1 MPPLQFAGD
10 RDADDPT
17 AEDKKIAGVHAG
29 NGRPPS
35 KDGSEHLSRAATTIA
50 TLGLLALVVVKM
62 FVIGIAGASIPF
74 WDQWDGEAAG
84 LYKPW
89 LEGSW
94 TWHTFISPHNE
105 HRLLPTRL
113 VHLTLFEALGRRW
126 NPVAQMT
133 LNAVLHLAA
142 IVALATFEASALPRD
157 SRWTV
162 WVFAAAIHAVP
173 FGWDN
178 TLQGFNTHFYVLLLL
193 TFVLLWLCTI
203 AEEFELGVYLA
214 AIAVAVMLV
223 LTMASGLLG
232 VCAAVAVLANRRLL
246 CQDRTAPVGLAVVL
260 AGIAVGGFLLTPEI
274 ANHRELRAHSIVEFV
289 VGLGRV
295 QAWPLPTVGRNLA
308 SALMPVVMQAPA
320 LIAVAVAF
328 RRRDTD
334 RQAFLVFGGMA
345 AWVWLQAAAMTYA
358 RYRSGLGS
366 RYLDF
371 VSAGTVL
378 NFTAIVYLLTT
389 VAWRADVGRCMQ
401 NAVMGLAVVWCGA
414 VAFGSAWAIPQ
425 LRRDIQ
431 TKIVESNEQERRVR
445 AYLTS
450 GDPKVLF
457 EAGPME
463 IPYPDAA
470 RLQMFLDDP
479 TIRSFLPREL
489 MGE

>member
-1 MPPLQFAGD
+1 
-10 RDADDPT
+10 
-17 AEDKKIAGVHAG
+17 
-29 NGRPPS
+29 
-35 KDGSEHLSRAATTIA
+35 LSCVATTSA
-50 TLGLLALVVVKM
+50 TLGLLALIVVKM
-62 FVIGIAGASIPF
+62 LVIGIAGSSIPF

-89 LEGSW
+89 IEGSW
-94 TWHTFISPHNE
+94 TWHTFVAPHNE

-133 LNAVLHLAA
+133 VNAVLHLSA
-142 IVALATFEASALPRD
+142 IVALAGFVASSLPRD
-157 SRWTV
+157 RRWTV
-162 WVFAAAIHAVP
+162 WIFAAALHAVP

-193 TFVLLWLCTI
+193 TFVLLWLCTT
-203 AEEFELGVYLA
+203 AAGSSFGFYLA
-214 AIAVAVMLV
+214 AIAAAGMLV

-232 VCAAVAVLANRRLL
+232 VCAAVAVLIGRRLL
-246 CQDRTAPVGLAVVL
+246 CHDRTAPVGLAVVL
-260 AGIAVGGFLLTPEI
+260 TGIAVGGFLLTPEI

-308 SALMPVVMQAPA
+308 SALMPLVMQAPA
-320 LIAVAVAF
+320 LIALAVAF
-328 RRRDTD
+328 RNRHTD
-334 RQAFLVFGGMA
+334 RQAFLVFAGMT
-345 AWVWLQAAAMTYA
+345 AWVWLQAAAMAYA

-389 VAWRADVGRCMQ
+389 VAWRADVGRSVR

-414 VAFGSAWAIPQ
+414 VAFGVAWAIPG
-425 LRRDIQ
+425 LSRDIQ

-470 RLQMFLDDP
+470 RLQMLLDDP
-479 TIRSFLPREL
+479 TIRSFLPPEL

>member
-1 MPPLQFAGD
+1 
-10 RDADDPT
+10 
-17 AEDKKIAGVHAG
+17 V
-29 NGRPPS
+29 
-35 KDGSEHLSRAATTIA
+35 ATTSA
-50 TLGLLALVVVKM
+50 TLGLLALILVKM
-62 FVIGIAGASIPF
+62 FVIGIAGNSIPF
-74 WDQWDGEAAG
+74 WDQWDAEAAG
-84 LYKPW
+84 LYRPW
-89 LEGSW
+89 IEGSW
-94 TWHTFISPHNE
+94 AWHTFVAPHNE

-133 LNAVLHLAA
+133 VNAVLHLAV
-142 IVALATFEASALPRD
+142 IVALAGFVASALPRD
-157 SRWTV
+157 RRWTV
-162 WVFAAAIHAVP
+162 WIFAAAIHAVP

-178 TLQGFNTHFYVLLLL
+178 TLQGFNTHFYVLLLW
-193 TFVLLWLCTI
+193 TFVLLGLCTT
-203 AEEFELGVYLA
+203 AAGSSVGVYLA
-214 AIAVAVMLV
+214 AIAAAGMLV

-232 VCAAVAVLANRRLL
+232 VCAAVAVLISRHLL
-246 CQDRTAPVGLAVVL
+246 CHDRTAPVGLPVVL

-295 QAWPLPTVGRNLA
+295 QAWPLPTVGRNLG

-320 LIAVAVAF
+320 LIALAVAF
-328 RRRDTD
+328 RKRDTD

-345 AWVWLQAAAMTYA
+345 AWVLLQAAAMAYA

-371 VSAGTVL
+371 VSGGTVL

-389 VAWRADVGRCMQ
+389 VAWRPDVGRSVR

-414 VAFGSAWAIPQ
+414 VAFGVAWAIPQ
-425 LRRDIQ
+425 LCRDIQ

-457 EAGPME
+457 EAGLME

-470 RLQMFLDDP
+470 RLRSLLDDP

-489 MGE
+489 IGE

>member
-1 MPPLQFAGD
+1 MVNASASVMLLPPGNNRFAPPWG
-10 RDADDPT
+10 AM
-17 AEDKKIAGVHAG
+17 AVVIVAKLSLIAI
-29 NGRPPS
+29 
-35 KDGSEHLSRAATTIA
+35 AANLT
-50 TLGLLALVVVKM
+50 
-62 FVIGIAGASIPF
+62 PF

-89 LEGSW
+89 LEDSW
-94 TWHTFISPHNE
+94 TWKTFVAPHNE
-105 HRLLPTRL
+105 HRMLPTRL
-113 VHLTLFEALGRRW
+113 VHVTLFELLGRRW
-126 NPVAQMT
+126 SPVAQMT
-133 LNAVLHLAA
+133 ANAALHITALAVLAGFLA
-142 IVALATFEASALPRD
+142 SSLPRTH
-157 SRWTV
+157 RWPV
-162 WVFAAAIHAVP
+162 WVFAAVLHALP

-178 TLQGFNTHFYVLLLL
+178 TLQGFNTHFYTLLLL
-193 TFVLLWLCTI
+193 TFALLWICTS
-203 AEEFELGVYLA
+203 ASHSDLPTCLA
-214 AIAVAVMLV
+214 AIAAAGTLI

-232 VCAAVAVLANRRLL
+232 VCAAVAVLIGRRLL
-246 CQDRTAPVGLAVVL
+246 CHDRTAPVGLAVVL
-260 AGIAVGGFLLTPEI
+260 VGIAVGGFLLTPEI

-320 LIAVAVAF
+320 LIALAVAF
-328 RRRDTD
+328 RNRHTD

-345 AWVWLQAAAMTYA
+345 AWVWLQAAAMAYA

-378 NFTAIVYLLTT
+378 NFTAIVYLLIT
-389 VAWRADVGRCMQ
+389 VAWRADVGRSVR
-401 NAVMGLAVVWCGA
+401 NAVLGLAVVWCGA
-414 VAFGSAWAIPQ
+414 VAFGVAWAIPQ

-470 RLQMFLDDP
+470 RLRSLLDDP

-489 MGE
+489 IEE